1 MPMPH
6 TWVMHSRETRKV
18 AISSSVIP
26 ASSFTV
32 PLVKPAASSLPLGEK
47 ARLWPSSL
55 SNMRMSSSRFSE

>member
-47 ARLWPSSL
+47 ARQWPNSL
-55 SNMRMSSSRFSE
+55 SNIRIKRRRCSE

>member
-47 ARLWPSSL
+47 ARQWPSSL
-55 SNMRMSSSRFSE
+55 SNIRIKRRRCSE